1 MAPIAAQR
9 RRRPIYAIGVCARRD
24 EPVDNKDGTANPYRI
39 DDLGQYTFEDGRPL
53 LLNHRGNFPIGR
65 ALFCRVSGD
74 GQLLVCLAVIT
85 DASLL
90 DLVDRLHCNR
100 LVDDKES
107 AAAAGAILPPS
118 SSAVL
123 AQRTTCLQ
131 QILSEYS
138 LGTRDVVVEEVSLVS
153 LGQRVGCAVIYVES
167 EAEAIRRFGT
177 RFGCSL
183 VPSQP
188 NSDTAAITYAVLDAS
203 QLACSLLAMTARA
216 RRNMA
221 RSTEDRDKLL
231 ADYGADVEVLLARRH
246 DTIAA
251 AEEEEMVV
259 VVADTAADAAVD
271 DVAVVVVEDPPPP
284 PPAEPSEPIDDIS
297 ETSPP
302 PPPPPPPPTGVTA
315 EEQQQQQP
323 PPPQQQERVRTMQG
337 QPIQVV
343 DHQPPPTRALY
354 KRRYQTQD
362 DDEDEYYSPP
372 RRIHRRTL
380 DSEPP
385 PPPPPTAGQTPLTEE
400 KAAIFMTATFDKY
413 RRQEA
418 EEARIHAVA
427 VTKER
432 LRVERADRLDKM
444 LHASAVNADRVDKLI
459 ELLAAKSSPV
469 ATTAASAGGGA
480 RADVIDPAMEMTQQ
494 QQQPS
499 AAVTMAN
506 FASLLSKMDL
516 LIQRTAQQAI
526 VPAAP
531 QVDEVVVA
539 TTTAGGPVSIGPP
552 PIVDLPAVTKMLP
565 SAAGGLLL
573 RASRADPVGG
583 RPQPPS
589 SSSSTDS
596 GNRHAK
602 PFSLFDDSILDDTL
616 VQVEGGGFTAK
627 RLREYQAFTDAR
639 TAAENSRP

>member
-107 AAAAGAILPPS
+107 AAAAGAILP
-118 SSAVL
+118 SAVL

-259 VVADTAADAAVD
+259 VVADTAAAAAVD

-302 PPPPPPPPTGVTA
+302 PQPPPPPPTVVTA
-315 EEQQQQQP
+315 EEQQQQP

-380 DSEPP
+380 DSEP

-539 TTTAGGPVSIGPP
+539 TTTAGGPVAMGPP

-583 RPQPPS
+583 RPQPP